1 MRTLGLILI
10 AITTTLAAAP
20 ATAQRYDPRY
30 PVCLQK
36 WGEAGATGIDCSYT
50 SLEQCKATASGLSAS
65 CFANPYS
72 PPPHQTPP
80 GPVSRQRTRP

>member
-1 MRTLGLILI
+1 MRMLRWIILTSATI
-10 AITTTLAAAP
+10 LAAAP
-20 ATAQRYDPRY
+20 ATAQRYDSRY

-36 WGEAGATGIDCSYT
+36 WGEAGATGIDCSYA

-72 PPPHQTPP
+72 PPPHQAPP
-80 GPVSRQRTRP
+80 VRGSRQHIRP